1 MTAAPVNI
9 LLVDDRPENLLALE
23 AILDEPGLCL
33 VPAQSGPEALR
44 CVLKQDFAV
53 ILLDVQMPGMD
64 GFETASL
71 IKQRARSAHTPIIF
85 LTAISKTE
93 AYVARGYTV
102 GAVDYVFKPIV
113 PEIIRSKV
121 VVFVELFKK
130 AAQITQLNTELQQR
144 TAELEA
150 ANRQLEHDLNIRKQM
165 EETTRRLIHEQ
176 AARSEAEAALRQRDE
191 FLSLVSHEVKTP
203 LTSVLGFVQLF
214 ERRAAQGTA
223 QGTPYTLTERD
234 HRSLQ
239 ALVEQTQRLNKL
251 VASLFDLSRLQ
262 LGRLD
267 LEQAPIDLCE
277 LASLVVGELQPV
289 LNHHTVSL
297 TCADGP
303 LPLEG
308 DVLRLEQVLQNLL
321 QNAVK
326 YSPEGGPIGVE
337 VARQGTHACLRVR
350 DSGIGIPV
358 EAHSRIF
365 ERFYRASNS
374 IPDNINGLGI
384 GLYVVQ
390 EIVAMHGGR
399 VEVAS
404 IPGEGSTFTV
414 LLPLSEIGAP

>member
-1 MTAAPVNI
+1 MNVAAPVNV

-23 AILDEPGLCL
+23 AILDEPGLRL
-33 VPAQSGPEALR
+33 VRAQSGPEALR

-121 VVFVELFKK
+121 AVFVELFRK

-144 TAELEA
+144 TVELEA

-214 ERRAAQGTA
+214 QRRAA
-223 QGTPYTLTERD
+223 QGTPYTLTDRD
-234 HRSLQ
+234 YRSLQ
-239 ALVEQTQRLNKL
+239 ALVEQTERLNKL

-262 LGRLD
+262 LGRLE
-267 LEQAPIDLCE
+267 LERAPVDLCE
-277 LASLVVGELQPV
+277 LASLVVGEIQPL
-289 LNHHTVSL
+289 LNQHTL
-297 TCADGP
+297 TLSCADGP
-303 LPLEG
+303 LLVEG
-308 DVLRLEQVLQNLL
+308 DSLRLEQVLQNLL

-326 YSPEGGPIGVE
+326 YSPRGGPIAVE
-337 VARQGTHACLRVR
+337 VVRQDAHACLRVH
-350 DSGIGIPV
+350 DSGIGIPE

-365 ERFYRASNS
+365 ERFYRADNSN
-374 IPDNINGLGI
+374 PDNINGLGI

-390 EIVAMHGGR
+390 EITAMHGGT
-399 VEVAS
+399 VEVTS
-404 IPGEGSTFTV
+404 IPGEGSTFIV
-414 LLPLSEIGAP
+414 LLPLSEIGAR